1 MPNVAFE
8 ERHGASLL
16 RRIIAGLWIVL
27 TLGGAITLVNYT
39 PRLYRGE
46 LEICY
51 NEGNKG
57 EVLSRVESV
66 IKNNNISNINIESA
80 GKERIIVFATN
91 TGKKLVNNNLLVFKD
106 LIKESIRADVE
117 SKYNTDKE
125 EFDNQLSALNQKL
138 SLLQNNQQETEEFY
152 NLITELKTGL
162 KDRTPLPV
170 GWEMM
175 FSDNPRYKSIM
186 QEITENITAIE
197 ELHLELKT
205 EAAKMLVLSD
215 WVNSPENQVVQIT
228 EKRVVHYEDT
238 PELIALKD
246 RKAEIEASRMR
257 LLQRATTRHPAVIR
271 MSEEIDELQAQIN
284 ALIRSPQIVEDVKE
298 ITNPEVAEFNRK
310 IITTRGNIAALNSRL
325 DTITARTL
333 SRLDDLKILV
343 SDAQKDKDSSHR
355 ERLENEIE
363 NFKKSP
369 VRIGISPIIGYI
381 ISGNFTRIDSPNLL
395 LIYSLAGFI
404 GVVGAF
410 LIMYSSKKSS
420 FKLEEV
426 EATPEF
432 PVLGKIGK
440 IGGSKIIHN

>member
-8 ERHGASLL
+8 ERHGASLI
-16 RRIIAGLWIVL
+16 RRIISGLWIII
-27 TLGGAITLVNYT
+27 TLGGAIALVNLA
-39 PRLYRGE
+39 PKEYRGE

-57 EVLSRVESV
+57 EVLSRIESV
-66 IKNNNISNINIESA
+66 IKKNNILNISIESA
-80 GKERIIVFATN
+80 SKERVIISALSN
-91 TGKKLVNNNLLVFKD
+91 QKIQVNSNLLAFKD

-117 SKYNTDKE
+117 NKYNTDKE
-125 EFDNQLSALNQKL
+125 EFNKELAALNQKL
-138 SLLQNNQQETEEFY
+138 SLLQDNQQETEEFY
-152 NLITELKTGL
+152 TIITELKTSL
-162 KDRTPLPV
+162 QKRTPLPV
-170 GWEMM
+170 GWELM
-175 FSDNPRYKSIM
+175 FTDNPKYKSIM
-186 QEITENITAIE
+186 SELTENIATIE
-197 ELHLELKT
+197 ELNLDLKT
-205 EAAKMLVLSD
+205 EASKMLVLSN
-215 WVNSPENQVVQIT
+215 WVNSSENQVVQIT

-298 ITNPEVAEFNRK
+298 ITNPKLAEFTSK
-310 IITTRGNIAALNSRL
+310 IITTRSNIAALNSRL
-325 DTITARTL
+325 DTITARTI

-343 SDAQKDKDSSHR
+343 SDAQKDKYSGRR

-363 NFKKSP
+363 DFKRNP
-369 VRIGISPIIGYI
+369 VTINTSPIIGYI
-381 ISGNFTRIDSPNLL
+381 ISGKTIRVEGPNLI

-404 GVVGAF
+404 GVIGAF

-440 IGGSKIIHN
+440 IGGSKITHN